1 MQSILENESLI
12 RLSVFLGLFTLMA
25 ILETVMPR
33 RARSFDRKIRWIG
46 NLGILVLSALL
57 ARLILPWVPVGVAIY
72 AQTNSIGLFHYL
84 KFEGIDSLVAGVF
97 VLDFMIYLQHV
108 VMHKTPILWRLHRLH
123 HADLDYDVTTGI
135 RFHPIEI
142 ILSLLYKMSII
153 LIFGIDP
160 VSVVIFEVILN
171 GMAMF
176 NHANFKLPL
185 FLDRVLRLV
194 VITPDVH
201 RIHHSSIQAETDSN
215 YGFNICW
222 WDRLFGTFSAQPK
235 LGHEGMEIGLSYY
248 RDESQLKLPQ
258 MLTQP
263 FKDKS
268 K

>member
-1 MQSILENESLI
+1 MQVILENESVI

-33 RARSFDRKIRWIG
+33 RMRTHNRKIRWTG
-46 NLGILVLSALL
+46 NLGILLLSALL

-72 AQTNSIGLFHYL
+72 AETNSIGLIHYFQL
-84 KFEGIDSLVAGVF
+84 EGISSLIGGVF

-108 VMHKTPILWRLHRLH
+108 IMHKIPILWRLHRLH

-142 ILSLLYKMSII
+142 IVSLLYKMAII

-160 VSVVIFEVILN
+160 VAVVIFEVILN

-185 FLDRVLRLV
+185 FLDRIFRWV

-201 RIHHSSIQAETDSN
+201 RIHHSSIQTETDSN

-222 WDRLFGTFSAQPK
+222 WDRLFGTFSEQPK
-235 LGHEGMEIGLSYY
+235 LGHEEMEIGLSYF
-248 RDESQLKLPQ
+248 RDPSQLKLPQ
-258 MLTQP
+258 MLVQP
-263 FKDKS
+263 FKAES